1 MTKLQFLRRL
11 RFPPDWR
18 YWEMYTDELYQ
29 RQLESYQPGD
39 EKGSEHFR
47 NGAFHWWLKRD
58 LSDAL
63 LTKLI
68 FLTTQDPDRVM
79 ARDVRSHILRRPGLP
94 RRIAEFLSHYDAL
107 ETELDHYLSE
117 SRSD

>member
-1 MTKLQFLRRL
+1 MTKLQFLRRMH
-11 RFPPDWR
+11 FPSDWQ
-18 YWEMYTDELYQ
+18 YWDMYTDELYQ
-29 RQLESYQPGD
+29 RQLESYEPGN
-39 EKGSEHFR
+39 EKAPKHFR

-68 FLTTQDPDRVM
+68 FLTTRDPDRGM

-94 RRIAEFLSHYDAL
+94 TRMAEFLSHYDGL
-107 ETELDHYLSE
+107 ETELDGYLSE

>member
-1 MTKLQFLRRL
+1 MTRR
-11 RFPPDWR
+11 P
-18 YWEMYTDELYQ
+18 Y
-29 RQLESYQPGD
+29 
-39 EKGSEHFR
+39 
-47 NGAFHWWLKRD
+47 GAFHWWLKRD

-107 ETELDHYLSE
+107 ETELERYLSE
-117 SRSD
+117 SRSN